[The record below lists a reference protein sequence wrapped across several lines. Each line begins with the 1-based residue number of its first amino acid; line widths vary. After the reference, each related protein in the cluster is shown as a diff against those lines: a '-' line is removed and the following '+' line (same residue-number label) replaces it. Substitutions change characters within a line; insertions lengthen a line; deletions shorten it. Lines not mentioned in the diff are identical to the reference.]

1 MVGVCRFACHGL
13 SAMPRCRPVV
23 CSALSVLGVVSITH
37 GDSLLGLACTPVSAS
52 EISVAKR
59 TDHVGAGFE
68 ELLRVLAKRVWRFA
82 LDIYRA
88 DNDFSR

>member
-1 MVGVCRFACHGL
+1 MVGVCEFARHGS

-52 EISVAKR
+52 EISVAKEDR
-59 TDHVGAGFE
+59 S
-68 ELLRVLAKRVWRFA
+68 RWNRFRGTPA
-82 LDIYRA
+82 RPC
-88 DNDFSR
+88 